1 MSRSSSR
8 PLALGEMA
16 EGSALSFFAKL
27 RALELPTADYA
38 IFGSGP
44 LAVRGLIEE
53 VHDLDVVARGTA
65 WEQAKGLGEVRIA
78 PEGDPVVWLEEGS
91 IEVFGGWL
99 GWDIDMLIDN
109 AEIID
114 GLPFARLEDVLAFKL
129 SLGRPKDTAHARLS

>member
-1 MSRSSSR
+1 
-8 PLALGEMA
+8 MA
-16 EGSALSFFAKL
+16 EGSAPSFFGKL
-27 RALELPTADYA
+27 RALDLPTADYA
-38 IFGSGP
+38 IFGSDP

-65 WEQAKGLGEVRIA
+65 WQQAKGLGEVRIA
-78 PEGDPVVWLEEGS
+78 PEGDPVVWLEGGA
-91 IEVFGGWL
+91 IEVFCGWL

-129 SLGRPKDTAHARLS
+129 SLGRPKDVAHTRLIEVHLRGGSS

>member
-1 MSRSSSR
+1 
-8 PLALGEMA
+8 MA
-16 EGSALSFFAKL
+16 EGSALSFFGKL
-27 RALELPTADYA
+27 RALDLPTADYA

-65 WEQAKGLGEVRIA
+65 WEQAKGLAEVRIA

-109 AEIID
+109 AEIIE

-129 SLGRPKDTAHARLS
+129 SLGRPKDVAHARLIEGYLRGGSS

>member
-1 MSRSSSR
+1 
-8 PLALGEMA
+8 MA
-16 EGSALSFFAKL
+16 EGLAASFFGKL

-53 VHDLDVVARGTA
+53 MHDLDVVARGSA
-65 WEQAKGLGEVRIA
+65 WEQVKGLGEVRIA
-78 PEGDPVVWLEEGS
+78 PEGDPVVWLEGGA

-114 GLPFARLEDVLAFKL
+114 GLPFARLEDVRAFKL
-129 SLGRPKDTAHARLS
+129 SLGRLKDVAHARLIEGYLRGGSS